1 MEQRDPVNLDVQPS
15 ADNVRSTKETL
26 EQLGAPND
34 DAMPMTPKNADST
47 VTFPGAMEHNTT
59 SGLDMAQSA
68 QTPISGRSL
77 DDSAANDPF

>member
-26 EQLGAPND
+26 EQLGAPD
-34 DAMPMTPKNADST
+34 DTMPRTPKNADST
-47 VTFPGAMEHNTT
+47 VTPPGAMEHNTT

-77 DDSAANDPF
+77 DDSAANDPFA